1 MIEIN
6 LLPGDAK
13 KKKRAKAVTGTGF
26 KLEFHPGRWFAG
38 LTQKITDKYMLGAVA
53 AAGASGALI
62 VLLFISQTARAALL
76 DSRESKAEKD
86 SAQYSAVLNAKARA
100 EATRDSLYQQI
111 AIIKSIDDSRYLWS
125 HLMFEISSALPQY
138 TWLTEIT
145 QTSAPKSVAVAD
157 TVVKKAGAAGAAG
170 ATGATGAA
178 ATADSAANA
187 SKSPR
192 QRALDRDRAR
202 KARADSLFADAKTI
216 TFKIVG
222 HTVDI
227 QALTRF
233 MKSLEASP
241 FIQNVQLTRS
251 DLVQAEGKEVTEFT
265 LVAESQPPPPFAI
278 KTVPLVVSAVR

>member
-13 KKKRAKAVTGTGF
+13 KKKRGKATTGSGF
-26 KLEFHPGRWFAG
+26 KMEIHPGRWFAG
-38 LTQKITDKYMLGAVA
+38 LSDKITDKYMLGAIG
-53 AAGASGALI
+53 AAGAAGALI
-62 VLLFISQTARAALL
+62 VLMFISQTARAALL
-76 DSRESKAEKD
+76 DARENKAVKD
-86 SAQYSAVLNAKARA
+86 SAQYSAVLTAKAKA

-125 HLMFEISSALPQY
+125 HLMYEISNALPQY
-138 TWLTEIT
+138 TWLIEVS
-145 QTSAPKSVAVAD
+145 QTSAPKSVAMAD
-157 TVVKKAGAAGAAG
+157 TTVKKGAA
-170 ATGATGAA
+170 T
-178 ATADSAANA
+178 TADTAGQAA
-187 SKSPR
+187 KSPR
-192 QRALDRDRAR
+192 QRQLERDRAKR
-202 KARADSLFADAKTI
+202 ARADSLLADARQLS
-216 TFKIVG
+216 FKIVG

-265 LVAESQPPPPFAI
+265 LVAETQSPPPFVI

>member
-13 KKKRAKAVTGTGF
+13 KKKRGKATTGSGF
-26 KLEFHPGRWFAG
+26 KMEIHPAQWFAG
-38 LTQKITDKYMLGAVA
+38 LSDKITDKYMLGAVGA
-53 AAGASGALI
+53 VGAAGGLI
-62 VLLFISQTARAALL
+62 VLMFISQTARAALL
-76 DSRESKAEKD
+76 DARENKAVKD
-86 SAQYSAVLNAKARA
+86 SAQYSAVLTAKAKA

-125 HLMFEISSALPQY
+125 HLMYEISNALPQY
-138 TWLTEIT
+138 TWLVEVT
-145 QTSAPKSVAVAD
+145 QTSAPKSVAMAD
-157 TVVKKAGAAGAAG
+157 TLVKK
-170 ATGATGAA
+170 GAA
-178 ATADSAANA
+178 ANTDTAAQAA
-187 SKSPR
+187 KSPR
-192 QRALDRDRAR
+192 QRQLERDRAKR
-202 KARADSLFADAKTI
+202 ARADSLLSDAKQI
-216 TFKIVG
+216 NFKIVG

-265 LVAESQPPPPFAI
+265 LVAETQPPPPFVI

>member
-13 KKKRAKAVTGTGF
+13 KKKRGKATTGSGF
-26 KLEFHPGRWFAG
+26 KMEFHPGQWFAG
-38 LTQKITDKYMLGAVA
+38 LSDKITDKYMLGAIG

-62 VLLFISQTARAALL
+62 VLMFISQAARVALL
-76 DSRESKAEKD
+76 DARENKAVKD
-86 SAQYSAVLNAKARA
+86 SAQYSAVLNAKAKA

-125 HLMFEISSALPQY
+125 HLMYEISNALPQY
-138 TWLTEIT
+138 TWLVEVT
-145 QTSAPKSVAVAD
+145 QTSAAKSVAAAD
-157 TVVKKAGAAGAAG
+157 TVKKKASGSDS
-170 ATGATGAA
+170 
-178 ATADSAANA
+178 TADA

-192 QRALDRDRAR
+192 QRALERDRAR

-216 TFKIVG
+216 TFKMVG

-265 LVAESQPPPPFAI
+265 LVAESQPPPTFAI
-278 KTVPLVVSAVR
+278 KTVPLIVSAVA

>member
-13 KKKRAKAVTGTGF
+13 KKKRAKAVTGTGL
-26 KLEFHPGRWFAG
+26 KLQFHPGRWFAG
-38 LTQKITDKYMLGAVA
+38 ITQKITDKYMLGAVA
-53 AAGASGALI
+53 AAGISGALI
-62 VLLFISQTARAALL
+62 VLMFIGQTARAALL
-76 DSRESKAEKD
+76 ESRETKAVKD

-111 AIIKSIDDSRYLWS
+111 AIIKSIDDSRYLWA
-125 HLMFEISSALPQY
+125 HLMYEISSALPQY

-145 QTSAPKSVAVAD
+145 QTSAPKSVAAAD
-157 TVVKKAGAAGAAG
+157 TVVKKAGAAGAAP
-170 ATGATGAA
+170 AS
-178 ATADSAANA
+178 DSAANA

-192 QRALDRDRAR
+192 QRALERDRAR

>member
-13 KKKRAKAVTGTGF
+13 KKKRAKAVTGTGL
-26 KLEFHPGRWFAG
+26 KLEFHPGRWLAG

-53 AAGASGALI
+53 AAAASGALI
-62 VLLFISQTARAALL
+62 VLLFISQTARVALL
-76 DSRESKAEKD
+76 ESRETKAEKD

-125 HLMFEISSALPQY
+125 HLMYEISNALPQY

-157 TVVKKAGAAGAAG
+157 TLVKKAGAAGAGG
-170 ATGATGAA
+170 AAAAA

-192 QRALDRDRAR
+192 QRALDHDRAR